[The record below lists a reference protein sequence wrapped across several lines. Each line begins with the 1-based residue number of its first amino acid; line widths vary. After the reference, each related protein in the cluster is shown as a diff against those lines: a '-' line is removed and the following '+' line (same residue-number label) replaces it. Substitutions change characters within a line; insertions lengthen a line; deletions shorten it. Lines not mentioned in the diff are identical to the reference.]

1 LANAGQTLFVVV
13 DKVKHN
19 GQTQPV
25 FKTDCKR
32 CTNGKY
38 EFHGIEVD
46 TDTLF
51 DEDED
56 KECLIIVYEYKV
68 NGYHK
73 KVCSGAVNYRTF
85 QNLQGN
91 QMTILNHKGDL
102 NLVRPFVQPNV
113 TFLDYVLGG
122 CEINVHIAIDFTGS
136 NGDPQNYNSLHYM
149 GNNFRN

>member
-1 LANAGQTLFVVV
+1 MDFTLGQIVTTATGEYFAKLEGKKPKKDTQIKITADEKKADYGAKLATFGVEYLATNRSQTLFVVV

-19 GQTQPV
+19 GKTQPV

-32 CTNGKY
+32 CTKGKY

-56 KECLIIVYEYKV
+56 QQCLIIVYEYKV

-73 KVCSGAVNYRTF
+73 KVC
-85 QNLQGN
+85 
-91 QMTILNHKGDL
+91 
-102 NLVRPFVQPNV
+102 
-113 TFLDYVLGG
+113 
-122 CEINVHIAIDFTGS
+122 
-136 NGDPQNYNSLHYM
+136 
-149 GNNFRN
+149 